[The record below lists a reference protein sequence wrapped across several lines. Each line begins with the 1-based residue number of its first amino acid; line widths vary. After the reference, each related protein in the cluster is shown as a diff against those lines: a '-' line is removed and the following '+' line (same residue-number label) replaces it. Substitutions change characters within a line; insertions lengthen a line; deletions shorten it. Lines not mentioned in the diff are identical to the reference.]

1 MRLPAPLFDPATRM
15 GELEDRIRCHGL
27 RKQPLQMELFL
38 EEYPKPGVPTSR
50 YYWDLAPSRGY
61 VSGCYTPWGIRE
73 IDGAFAAMIT
83 QGRGHYTVKQ
93 MEAMILAN
101 PHLHPVIKTNL
112 LHNAR
117 NCLRPEKKAA

>member
-1 MRLPAPLFDPATRM
+1 MQLPAPLFDRTSTLGAW
-15 GELEDRIRCHGL
+15 EDQVRRCCLHEPPP
-27 RKQPLQMELFL
+27 QTEMFL
-38 EEYPKPGVPTSR
+38 EEYPKPGVPLMW
-50 YYWDLAPSRGY
+50 YYRDQAPIRG
-61 VSGCYTPWGIRE
+61 SLFAACYTPSGIQE
-73 IDGAFAAMIT
+73 LDGLFAALIT

-117 NCLRPEKKAA
+117 NCLQG

>member
-1 MRLPAPLFDPATRM
+1 MHLPPPLFDPKTTLGDR
-15 GELEDRIRCHGL
+15 EDRIRGHCL
-27 RKQPLQMELFL
+27 REQPPQMEMFL
-38 EEYPKPGVPTSR
+38 EEYPKPGVPVLA
-50 YYWDLAPSRGY
+50 YYRDQAPIHGFIFA
-61 VSGCYTPWGIRE
+61 CYTVLGIQG

-83 QGRGHYTVKQ
+83 QGRGHYTVEQ

-117 NCLRPEKKAA
+117 NCLREETVAA